1 VTAAEADVIDAMFA
15 KHEIGAY
22 VKRSHIT
29 YSDTGN
35 FVRYPITG
43 ESRVKEIKSMSPDLS
58 VALSDL
64 RNKDTIVKVREPRLV
79 IELAYPL
86 RPRPLMWADAPLGE
100 LQPFQALWGIDY
112 SQDPPTLATIDYG
125 KKTTSNDLISG
136 ATGSGKTS
144 AAITKILSLA
154 YSTPVDKACFIL
166 VDFKQDVD
174 LACLRL
180 LPHVT
185 IVNELGDCI
194 AAIHSVQAEYV
205 RRKGKPYTTQV
216 FLIVDELA
224 ELLGAIQDE
233 EAKKAL
239 LTALGS
245 IARAGRSSGVRLTLI
260 TQKSLVDIVGSEI
273 KGNLPHK
280 LAGKVTTREESKIA
294 TGLDDIGCEFLPG
307 AGSYYYVD
315 NGVASRIQGFYLPDE
330 QRMSV
335 IAGIAAKNEGIKP
348 YRIPMI
354 DSIAIKTDYNFEED
368 ETEPFDNEGFDS
380 APSLPVEPE
389 PIRDPVEELVAKY
402 GQEVVEAW
410 ITERDNNNG
419 EISGAKIS
427 KISKTIRGAG
437 IDGTNSAKIR
447 RILCP
452 EPA

>member
-1 VTAAEADVIDAMFA
+1 
-15 KHEIGAY
+15 
-22 VKRSHIT
+22 
-29 YSDTGN
+29 
-35 FVRYPITG
+35 
-43 ESRVKEIKSMSPDLS
+43 
-58 VALSDL
+58 
-64 RNKDTIVKVREPRLV
+64 
-79 IELAYPL
+79 
-86 RPRPLMWADAPLGE
+86 
-100 LQPFQALWGIDY
+100 
-112 SQDPPTLATIDYG
+112 
-125 KKTTSNDLISG
+125 
-136 ATGSGKTS
+136 
-144 AAITKILSLA
+144 
-154 YSTPVDKACFIL
+154 
-166 VDFKQDVD
+166 
-174 LACLRL
+174 
-180 LPHVT
+180 VT